1 MGAQRVQQVEFNNVG
16 WCGISM
22 LDPFGLVLMS
32 MLQLIHNKRASVEAW
47 CQALE
52 MPESHETI
60 ASCDS
65 HATLVELNSD
75 HPEQIRLMI
84 REGLVS

>member
-1 MGAQRVQQVEFNNVG
+1 
-16 WCGISM
+16 M
-22 LDPFGLVLMS
+22 LDPFGVVFML

-52 MPESHETI
+52 MLESHEAI

-65 HATLVELNSD
+65 HAPLVELNSD
-75 HPEQIRLMI
+75 HQEQIRLMI
-84 REGLVS
+84 REGLAS